1 LAIGDELKKITHRK
15 PIKDIFM
22 AQVDIDSTIA
32 ALQQGLTAI
41 PTDQAIAVIDSWQQQ
56 LQGNDLAEDL
66 GELKAALTSGTTSKG
81 MSLAEI
87 LADIGSDTTEAAATA
102 DPAAAEKVK
111 QLGELL
117 SQAASSL
124 K

>member
-1 LAIGDELKKITHRK
+1 
-15 PIKDIFM
+15 M
-22 AQVDIDSTIA
+22 AQVDLDTTIA
-32 ALQQGLTAI
+32 ALQQGLTSI
-41 PTDQAIAVIDSWQQQ
+41 PPEQAVAVIEGWQQQ

-66 GELKAALTSGTTSKG
+66 GELKAALTSGQTSKG

-87 LADIGSDTTEAAATA
+87 LTDIGQDTTEASASA
-102 DPAAAEKVK
+102 DPSAAAKVK

>member
-1 LAIGDELKKITHRK
+1 
-15 PIKDIFM
+15 M
-22 AQVDIDSTIA
+22 AQADIDTTIA
-32 ALQQGLTAI
+32 ALQKGLTAI

-56 LQGNDLAEDL
+56 LQGNDIAEDL

-87 LADIGSDTTEAAATA
+87 LADIGQDTSEAAESA
-102 DPAAAEKVK
+102 DPSTVAKVK
-111 QLGELL
+111 QLGALL

>member
-1 LAIGDELKKITHRK
+1 
-15 PIKDIFM
+15 M
-22 AQVDIDSTIA
+22 AQADLDTTIA

-66 GELKAALTSGTTSKG
+66 GELKAALTSGKTSKG

-87 LADIGSDTTEAAATA
+87 LADIGQDTTEAAANA
-102 DPAAAEKVK
+102 DPGAAAKVK

>member
-1 LAIGDELKKITHRK
+1 
-15 PIKDIFM
+15 M
-22 AQVDIDSTIA
+22 AQVDIDTTIA
-32 ALQQGLTAI
+32 ALQKGLTAI
-41 PTDQAIAVIDSWQQQ
+41 PTDQAIAVIDGWQQQ
-56 LQGNDLAEDL
+56 LQGNDIAEKL
-66 GELKAALTSGTTSKG
+66 GELKSALSSGTTSKG

-87 LADIGSDTTEAAATA
+87 LADIGKNTTEAASSA
-102 DPAAAEKVK
+102 DPGAAEKVK

>member
-1 LAIGDELKKITHRK
+1 
-15 PIKDIFM
+15 M

-41 PTDQAIAVIDSWQQQ
+41 PADQAVAVIEGWQQQ
-56 LQGNDLAEDL
+56 LGDPLAKDL
-66 GELKAALTSGTTSKG
+66 GELKAALSSGKTSSGK
-81 MSLAEI
+81 SLAEV
-87 LADIGSDTTEAAATA
+87 LAGIGKMTTDAAASA
-102 DPAAAEKVK
+102 DPGAAAKVK

-117 SQAASSL
+117 TQAASSL

>member
-1 LAIGDELKKITHRK
+1 
-15 PIKDIFM
+15 M
-22 AQVDIDSTIA
+22 AQVDIDTTIA
-32 ALQQGLTAI
+32 ALQKGLTSI
-41 PTDQAIAVIDSWQQQ
+41 PADQAIAVIESWQQQ

-66 GELKAALTSGTTSKG
+66 GELKAALTSGTSSKG

-87 LADIGSDTTEAAATA
+87 LADIGEDTTEAAKSA
-102 DPAAAEKVK
+102 DSSVAAKVK

-117 SQAASSL
+117 SQAATSL